1 MTVGSRG
8 FFAALSVL
16 ALLLAGFAYENGWL
30 GGGSSGDEINAAAAP
45 GIGGP
50 FTLTDQNGIQRSDG
64 DFRGRLMLVYFGYT
78 YCPDVCP
85 AALLAMSQ
93 ALDKLGTAGDAIQP
107 IFITIDPARD
117 TEAQLKLY
125 ASNFHPRLLAL
136 TGSADQIAAAEK
148 DYRVFAEKAPPASGD
163 ANKNDYLMDHSS
175 FIYLMDRDGTL
186 AALFSPGASPDD
198 MAAAMKKHL

>member
-8 FFAALSVL
+8 FFAALAVL

-30 GGGSSGDEINAAAAP
+30 GGSSADEINSAAAP
-45 GIGGP
+45 GVGGP

-93 ALDKLGTAGDAIQP
+93 ALDKLGPAGDAVQP

-117 TEAQLKLY
+117 TETQLKLY

-136 TGSADQIAAAEK
+136 TGSKDQIAAAEK
-148 DYRVFAEKAPPASGD
+148 DYRVFAEKVPPPAGD
-163 ANKNDYLMDHSS
+163 AGKVDDYLMDHTS
-175 FIYLMDRDGTL
+175 FIYLMNRDGTL